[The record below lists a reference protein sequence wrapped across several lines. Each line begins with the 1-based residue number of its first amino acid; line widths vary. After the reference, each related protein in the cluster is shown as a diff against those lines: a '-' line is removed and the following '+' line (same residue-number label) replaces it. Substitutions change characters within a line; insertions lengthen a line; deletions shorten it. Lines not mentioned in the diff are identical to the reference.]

1 MVDTVLRPAGRPSL
15 PLPERVS
22 AALLGLRTPWLV
34 RPLVVFLYSRLLTVG
49 AALGGALHAHVS
61 LNRVFESWDGSWYI
75 AVVTSGYPH
84 GIPTVGHKA
93 TNSTAGFFPLFPDV
107 ITVVHT
113 VTRLPYFGA
122 AVLVT
127 TFSGAVAASLLWL
140 LVRQVW
146 NVGAADRACML
157 WCFFPG
163 SFVLSLFYTEGLMIA
178 LVLGCLLALLHHR
191 WWTAGVLAGLATAT
205 RPNAV
210 VIVACCAWAAAVA
223 IRRRRDWGS
232 LVAPLLAP
240 TGLLAFCS
248 FLWLRTGSFT
258 AYFRVQ
264 REGWGQQLD
273 PTNVFAEISRF
284 AQHPLS
290 NTEDTAE
297 FAALVF
303 VIVAAVLLVRSR
315 PPPILV
321 VWTAGII
328 GIALLSSVGGIRARF
343 ILTAFPL
350 IIVMALYLRGR
361 VFALYLAASAALLG
375 YVTVVSVST
384 IALTP

>member
-1 MVDTVLRPAGRPSL
+1 
-15 PLPERVS
+15 
-22 AALLGLRTPWLV
+22 
-34 RPLVVFLYSRLLTVG
+34 
-49 AALGGALHAHVS
+49 
-61 LNRVFESWDGSWYI
+61 
-75 AVVTSGYPH
+75 
-84 GIPTVGHKA
+84 
-93 TNSTAGFFPLFPDV
+93 
-107 ITVVHT
+107 
-113 VTRLPYFGA
+113 
-122 AVLVT
+122 
-127 TFSGAVAASLLWL
+127 
-140 LVRQVW
+140 
-146 NVGAADRACML
+146 ML

-361 VFALYLAASAALLG
+361 VFVLYLAASAALLG